1 MRNWLTLMACCTLL
15 TLSSGARADIYT
27 EVNALVQSGQ
37 WQSAQALAESRLK
50 TTPTDPQMRL
60 LLSHI
65 QTGQGQ
71 TQAAMDTLRALT
83 LSFPE
88 LPEPHNNLAALLA
101 RDNRHEEALLSLQA
115 AVRARPD
122 YALALENMGDL
133 YLALAARAYG
143 QALNL
148 TPDLKRLQTKQAN
161 THQVLK
167 AP

>member
-15 TLSSGARADIYT
+15 TLSNGAKADIYT
-27 EVNALVQSGQ
+27 EVNALVQSSQ
-37 WQSAQALAESRLK
+37 WQPALVLAESRLK

-65 QTGQGQ
+65 QTGLGQ

-101 RDNRHEEALLSLQA
+101 RANRHDEALLSLQA
-115 AVRARPD
+115 AIQARPD

-133 YLALAARAYG
+133 YVALAARAYG

-148 TPDLKRLQTKQAN
+148 SPQLKRLQTKQAI
-161 THQVLK
+161 TQQVLK

>member
-1 MRNWLTLMACCTLL
+1 MRIWLTLMAFCTLWMVNA
-15 TLSSGARADIYT
+15 GARADLYT
-27 EVNALVQSGQ
+27 EVNALVRSGQ
-37 WQSAQALAESRLK
+37 WPAAQALAESRLT

-71 TQAAMDTLRALT
+71 TQAAMETLRALT

-101 RDNRHEEALLSLQA
+101 RANRHEEALLSLQA

-133 YLALAARAYG
+133 YLTLAVRAYG

-148 TPDLKRLQTKQAN
+148 TPDLKRLQNKHASTQ
-161 THQVLK
+161 QVLK

>member
-1 MRNWLTLMACCTLL
+1 MRTWLTLMAFCTLW
-15 TLSSGARADIYT
+15 TLSASARADIYT

-37 WQSAQALAESRLK
+37 WQNARALAESRLK

-65 QTGQGQ
+65 QTGLGQ

-101 RDNRHEEALLSLQA
+101 RANRHEEALLSLQA
-115 AVRARPD
+115 AVQARPD

-148 TPDLKRLQTKQAN
+148 TPTVRRLQNKQAN
-161 THQVLK
+161 TQQVLK

>member
-1 MRNWLTLMACCTLL
+1 MRHWLTLMAYCTLL
-15 TLSSGARADIYT
+15 TLSSGAKADIYT

-37 WQSAQALAESRLK
+37 WQPAQALAESRLK

-101 RDNRHEEALLSLQA
+101 RANRHDEALVSLQA
-115 AVRARPD
+115 AIQARPD
-122 YALALENMGDL
+122 YILAYENMGDL

-143 QALNL
+143 QARNL
-148 TPDLKRLQTKQAN
+148 SPQLQRLQTKQAN
-161 THQVLK
+161 TLQVLK

>member
-27 EVNALVQSGQ
+27 EVNALVQSSQ
-37 WQSAQALAESRLK
+37 WQPALALAESRLK

-65 QTGQGQ
+65 QTGLGQ

-101 RDNRHEEALLSLQA
+101 RANRHDEALVSLQA
-115 AVRARPD
+115 AIQARPD
-122 YALALENMGDL
+122 YVLALENMGDL
-133 YLALAARAYG
+133 YVALAARAYG

-148 TPDLKRLQTKQAN
+148 SPQLKRLQTKQAN
-161 THQVLK
+161 TQQVLK

>member
-1 MRNWLTLMACCTLL
+1 MPWFKAV
-15 TLSSGARADIYT
+15 SG
-27 EVNALVQSGQ
+27 
-37 WQSAQALAESRLK
+37 
-50 TTPTDPQMRL
+50 

-101 RDNRHEEALLSLQA
+101 RANRHEEALLSLQA
-115 AVRARPD
+115 AIQARPD

-133 YLALAARAYG
+133 YLALAARAYE

-148 TPDLKRLQTKQAN
+148 SPQLKRLQTKQAN
-161 THQVLK
+161 TVQVLK

>member
-1 MRNWLTLMACCTLL
+1 MRTWLTLMAFCTLW
-15 TLSSGARADIYT
+15 TWSASAKADIYT

-37 WQSAQALAESRLK
+37 WQPAQALAESRLK

-65 QTGQGQ
+65 QTGLGQ
-71 TQAAMDTLRALT
+71 NQAAMDTLRALT

-101 RDNRHEEALLSLQA
+101 RANRHEEALQSLQA
-115 AVRARPD
+115 AVQARPD

-148 TPDLKRLQTKQAN
+148 TPTVRRLQNKQAN
-161 THQVLK
+161 TQQVLK

>member
-1 MRNWLTLMACCTLL
+1 
-15 TLSSGARADIYT
+15 
-27 EVNALVQSGQ
+27 
-37 WQSAQALAESRLK
+37 
-50 TTPTDPQMRL
+50 MRL

-65 QTGQGQ
+65 QTGLGQ

-101 RDNRHEEALLSLQA
+101 RANRHDEALLSLQA
-115 AVRARPD
+115 AIQARPD

-133 YLALAARAYG
+133 YVALAARAYG

-148 TPDLKRLQTKQAN
+148 NPQLKRLQTKQTN
-161 THQVLK
+161 TQQVLK